1 MKTKL
6 IYLMLIL
13 ATSCAT
19 PSFYQVHKVEPINNV
34 LPENR
39 YLVYDDENC
48 KVYYNFWDESGDAG
62 FRFYN
67 KTDKPIYINMEESF
81 FILNGIAYDYF
92 KNRVFTKSY
101 TSQKSIEGE
110 VSANR
115 GVIYDGFGMLQ
126 TSNFSA
132 NRSAGSSSSTGR
144 SVSISESKLICVPSK
159 TSKIIYE
166 YTISNDI
173 YRSNDLYRFPTKS
186 QVKPVNFT
194 LSNSPI
200 VFSNKISYYV
210 GNSDTLTAFE
220 NQFYVS
226 EITNYPAFNANN
238 SKAEIYQEDSNVSQE
253 QPLKLASANKY
264 YIRYIKTQ
272 NSSKH

>member
-6 IYLMLIL
+6 IYIMLIM

-19 PSFYQVHKVEPINNV
+19 PTFYQIHKVEPISNV
-34 LPENR
+34 LPDGKH
-39 YLVYDDENC
+39 LVYDDENC
-48 KVYYNFWDESGDAG
+48 KVYYNFWDENGDAG
-62 FRFYN
+62 FRLYN

-101 TSQKSIEGE
+101 TTQKSTGGE
-110 VSANR
+110 LSTSR

-126 TSNFSA
+126 SSNISA
-132 NRSAGSSSSTGR
+132 NRSAGSSFSTGR
-144 SVSISESKLICVPSK
+144 SVSISESRLICVPSK

-166 YTISNDI
+166 FTISEGI
-173 YRSNDLYRFPTKS
+173 YRSNDLYRFPTRS

-194 LSNSPI
+194 VNNSPI

-210 GNSDTLTAFE
+210 GSSDNIIVFE
-220 NQFYVS
+220 NKFFVS
-226 EITNYPAFNANN
+226 EITNYPASSVSN
-238 SKAEIYQEDSNVSQE
+238 SKEEIYQEVSPFSLE
-253 QPLKLASANKY
+253 QLSKKAAADKY
-264 YIRYIKTQ
+264 YLIYVKVK